1 MDWGPPGGRVRGKPL
16 FVSMERAVRTGVAIE
31 IVFHVHRTCTTFF
44 SVLLVATKI
53 IVVFVF
59 PLLPVVI
66 AVIRVHVVCVY
77 LVIVPLLL
85 LLLLSLL

>member
-16 FVSMERAVRTGVAIE
+16 FVSTERAVRTGVAIE
-31 IVFHVHRTCTTFF
+31 IVFHVHRTCTFF
-44 SVLLVATKI
+44 FVLLVATKI

-85 LLLLSLL
+85 LLLLLSLL